1 MFTDLA
7 RRQQTHFVLWRPAH
21 IAPPPRLVI
30 GRFQSGNPPALADRH
45 DFDLA
50 LLPDFPDLWAVAA
63 SQCGLMDGQVY
74 HYWFEVGDSRPGRVA
89 GQRILVTDPAA
100 PTVDW
105 RLPSPPL
112 PPPYTEDDRHPA
124 GVVLYKGGRLVP
136 CDPGGELPD
145 YTGDTPLASRP
156 ANNRLVIY
164 ELPTAWARGRRA
176 TGVEIDVGTF
186 RDARSLVEK
195 EAAPANFAGVEA
207 LASGRAHL
215 QELGVNA
222 LELLPPADC
231 ASNREWGYNTANY
244 FAPDFDLGFPDGNS
258 SPTAAADLAAL
269 VAACHRHGIR
279 WFCDMVMAFATRYVY
294 RHVNFSD
301 FHVLPGSGDPE
312 EYNQGQKRDGFGGDL
327 LRYNLFADG
336 YDPVTGKAL
345 PVCPARQLMKAYLA
359 RWMEAFRVDGLR
371 LDSIVNIGNWDFV
384 GEFKELARH
393 LWRDRWLAE
402 NATAAGADERF
413 LVVGEELAM
422 PLGLVYQGRLD
433 GLWNEPFLQRVRAAI
448 LGEKYHDDPDFEA
461 TVRNM
466 IDCRR
471 VGFGDGTQ
479 VVNYVTSHDVEGWRK
494 ERLFRLLAN
503 NGVRDIEDVKRR
515 VKLAFACLLTAV
527 GVPMFLAGE
536 EFADDHDLPTIHP
549 TKQTDPVNYDRLAD
563 PWRRDIF
570 DAVARLVKL
579 RTTSDALAVNETEFI
594 HVDFTGGKRVLAWR
608 RGRAGL
614 DDPVVVVANFS
625 DWRSD
630 RHGAPP
636 FEYRVAN
643 WPQAPTGKRWR
654 EVTQDRDVPA
664 EWLGREPIYPWEAKV
679 YALA

>member
-1 MFTDLA
+1 MSIDLI
-7 RRQQTHFVLWRPAH
+7 RRQQGHFFLWRPAH
-21 IAPPPRLVI
+21 TNPPPQLVI
-30 GRFQSGNPPALADRH
+30 GRFQPGNPPALAGRR

-50 LLPDFPDLWAVAA
+50 PLPDFPDLWAVAA
-63 SQCGLMDGQVY
+63 EQCGLADGLVY

-105 RLPSPPL
+105 RLLSPPL
-112 PPPYTEDDRHPA
+112 PAPYTEEDRHAA
-124 GVVLYKGGRLVP
+124 GVILYKGGRLVP

-145 YTGDTPLASRP
+145 YAGDTPLRTRP
-156 ANNRLVIY
+156 ASNRLVIY
-164 ELPTAWARGRRA
+164 ELPTAWAR
-176 TGVEIDVGTF
+176 TGQAGAVEIDVGTF
-186 RDARSLVEK
+186 QDVRALVEK

-207 LASGRAHL
+207 LAVGRALL
-215 QELGVNA
+215 QELGINA

-231 ASNREWGYNTANY
+231 AFKREWGYDTANY
-244 FAPDFDLGFPDGNS
+244 FAPDFELGFPDGNS

-279 WFCDMVMAFATRYVY
+279 WFCDMVMAFATRYVC
-294 RHVNFSD
+294 RHVNFLD

-327 LRYNLFADG
+327 FKYNLFVDG

-345 PVCPARQLMKAYLA
+345 HLCPARQLMKAYLA

-384 GEFKELARH
+384 QEFKELARD

-402 NATAAGADERF
+402 NPSAAGADERF
-413 LVVGEELAM
+413 LVVGEELAV

-433 GLWNEPFLQRVRAAI
+433 GLWNEPFLYRVRAAI
-448 LGEKYHDDPDFEA
+448 LGQSHGADPDFET

-479 VVNYVTSHDVEGWRK
+479 AVNYVTSHDVEGWRK

-503 NGVRDIEDVKRR
+503 NGISDVEDVKHR

-536 EFADDHDLPTIHP
+536 EFADDHDLPTTSP
-549 TKQTDPVNYDRLAD
+549 AKQTDPVNYDRLAD
-563 PWRRDIF
+563 PWRRDVF

-594 HVDFTGGKRVLAWR
+594 HVDFTDGKRVLAWR
-608 RGRAGL
+608 RGRPGV
-614 DDPVVVVANFS
+614 DGPVVVLANFS

-643 WPQAPTGKRWR
+643 WPRTPAAKRWH

-664 EWLGREPIYPWEAKV
+664 EWVGREPIYPWEAKV
-679 YALA
+679 YALV